1 MEGPRRSPRT
11 IWIAAGLLVL
21 GLVVLVLGPLSSLG
35 TNNRTEALFTES
47 PDAASLTALGS
58 FTDAAPGDT
67 REGAAAL
74 ETDTAALLAS
84 ATSGVQRDGV
94 ATSGASTP
102 AGSTPGTGAPET
114 DSPETGTG
122 GGGDGSRDRRPG
134 RKHGLRRSYYRRQ
147 RLQLQY
153 RGHF

>member
-74 ETDTAALLAS
+74 ETDTAALPGVRHVWGPEGRGRDVRGQYR
-84 ATSGVQRDGV
+84 SGQY
-94 ATSGASTP
+94 
-102 AGSTPGTGAPET
+102 PG
-114 DSPETGTG
+114 
-122 GGGDGSRDRRPG
+122 DRRAG
-134 RKHGLRRSYYRRQ
+134 DR
-147 RLQLQY
+147 
-153 RGHF
+153 